1 MSGRGGSVL
10 LVALAATASLLV
22 SAPAVVEVE
31 TPPPAPVAAP
41 APPPPL
47 PSLSFDELVSRTES
61 VVVNI
66 DAHRGWSGVAGTGIV
81 LTPDGVTLTNHHVV
95 SGATEITAVSPAT
108 GLIYDVAVTGY
119 DRTRDIAVL
128 QLGAARDL
136 PVADLAE
143 ALPEVG
149 SPVTAFGNADGGG
162 VVVAAPGTV
171 VAHDRDV
178 VVRDSTDGS
187 RHRLTG
193 MLQTDAA
200 IRPGDSGGPLVDA
213 FGVVVGVNTAGSV
226 YRDEAEIIGIETGD
240 SPEAYAV
247 PISEALDVLEQ
258 VRSGVGSDT
267 VHVGPTPHLGVSVTT
282 ARSDNG
288 ARGAEILWVSYDSPA
303 YHAGLETGSVIVDFN
318 GTPVSSTADLEDA
331 LGRLRPGDQV
341 RVEWIDETGA
351 SHSTDL
357 TLETGPVR

>member
-1 MSGRGGSVL
+1 MTGRSGSTL

-22 SAPAVVEVE
+22 SAPAVVEVG

-41 APPPPL
+41 APPPPS
-47 PSLSFDELVSRTES
+47 PLSFEELATRTES

-66 DAHRGWSGVAGTGIV
+66 DARRGWSGVAGTGIV

-119 DRTRDIAVL
+119 DPTRDIAVL
-128 QLGAARDL
+128 QLGAAHDL
-136 PVADLAE
+136 PVATLADTP
-143 ALPEVG
+143 PEVG
-149 SPVTAFGNADGGG
+149 SLVTAFGNADGGG

-171 VAHDRDV
+171 VAHDRNV

-226 YRDEAEIIGIETGD
+226 YRDQTETIGIDTSNE

-247 PISEALDVLEQ
+247 PIGEALDVLEQ

-282 ARSDNG
+282 ARSDG
-288 ARGAEILWVSYDSPA
+288 GDRGAEVLWVSYGSPA
-303 YHAGLETGSVIVDFN
+303 YRSGLEPGFVIVAFD
-318 GTPVSSTADLEDA
+318 GVPVSSTNDLEEA
-331 LGRLRPGDQV
+331 LRRHRPGDRV
-341 RVEWIDETGA
+341 RVEWIDEAGVTG
-351 SHSTDL
+351 STDL
-357 TLETGPVR
+357 TLESGPVR

>member
-1 MSGRGGSVL
+1 VTGRGGSML

-31 TPPPAPVAAP
+31 APPPAPVAAP
-41 APPPPL
+41 APPPVASL
-47 PSLSFDELVSRTES
+47 PFDELAARTES

-128 QLGAARDL
+128 QLGAAQDL
-136 PVADLAE
+136 PVA
-143 ALPEVG
+143 ALSDTPPDVG
-149 SPVTAFGNADGGG
+149 STVTAFGNADGGG

-171 VAHDRDV
+171 VAHDRNV

-187 RHRLTG
+187 HHRLTG

-213 FGVVVGVNTAGSV
+213 SGVVVGVNTAGSV
-226 YRDEAEIIGIETGD
+226 YRDQAETIGVETGD
-240 SPEAYAV
+240 SPPEAYAV

-282 ARSDNG
+282 ARSDGND
-288 ARGAEILWVSYDSPA
+288 RGAEILWVSYDSPA
-303 YHAGLETGSVIVDFN
+303 YHAGLETGSVIVTFDRA
-318 GTPVSSTADLEDA
+318 PVSSTTDLEEA